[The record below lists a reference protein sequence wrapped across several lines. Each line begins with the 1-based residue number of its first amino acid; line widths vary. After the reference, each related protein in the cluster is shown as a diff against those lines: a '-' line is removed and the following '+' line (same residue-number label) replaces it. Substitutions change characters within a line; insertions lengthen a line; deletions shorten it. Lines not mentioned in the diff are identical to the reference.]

1 MINLFNNFV
10 LGEFSPLTPITPV
23 TLFEFKIGQYTVPVS
38 NHMFMIALAFVILIV
53 LLPIALY
60 PKRLAPKGL
69 QNLVEAICVFLR
81 EEVARPALHENT
93 DRFIGFIWTMFFF
106 ILTLNL
112 LGLIPTEAI
121 IHIITGKENHYGG
134 PATANI
140 WITGGL
146 AFTTFIV
153 THIAGIRQQGLFH
166 YIKTFIPPVPWY
178 MVPFMYFLELIT
190 AFVRPFALAVRLF
203 ANIVGGHTIIA
214 TLVGLIIIFK
224 NYIVASGAIAA
235 IVGMSFLELLVAFLQ
250 AYIFTILSTLFIS
263 FSVSPEH

>member
-1 MINLFNNFV
+1 MEHIFNFV
-10 LGEFSPLTPITPV
+10 LCNFSPLKPIVPV
-23 TLFEFKIGQYTVPVS
+23 TLFEFKIGQHTVPVS
-38 NHMFMIALAFVILIV
+38 NHMLMITAASLILLII
-53 LLPIALY
+53 LPIAAF

-69 QNLVEAICVFLR
+69 QNLIEAICVYLR
-81 EEVARPALHENT
+81 EEVARPALHEHT
-93 DRFIGFIWTMFFF
+93 DKFIGFIWTMFFF

-121 IHIITGKENHYGG
+121 IHVLTKKENHFGG

-146 AFTTFIV
+146 AFVTFIV
-153 THIAGIRQQGLFH
+153 THIAGIRQQGIVH

-203 ANIVGGHTIIA
+203 ANIVGGHTTIA

-224 NYIVASGAIAA
+224 NYAIASVSIGA

-263 FSVSPEH
+263 FSVAPEH

>member
-1 MINLFNNFV
+1 MISLMNNLV
-10 LGEFSPLTPITPV
+10 LGEFSPLKPIVPV
-23 TLFEFKIGQYTVPVS
+23 KLFDLTIGPYTVPVS
-38 NHMFMIALAFVILIV
+38 NHMFTIALAFVILII
-53 LLPIALY
+53 LLPIAVY

-81 EEVARPALHENT
+81 EEVARPALHEHT

-121 IHIITGKENHYGG
+121 IHVATHKENHFGG

-146 AFTTFIV
+146 AAVTFIV
-153 THIAGIRQQGLFH
+153 THLAGIRQQGLLH
-166 YIKTFIPPVPWY
+166 YIKTFIPPVPWF

-214 TLVGLIIIFK
+214 TLVGLILIFK
-224 NYIVASGAIAA
+224 NYMIASVSVGA

-263 FSVSPEH
+263 FSIAPEH

>member
-1 MINLFNNFV
+1 MMNLLNNLV
-10 LGEFSPLTPITPV
+10 LGEFSPLKPIVPV
-23 TLFEFKIGQYTVPVS
+23 ILFEFKIGQYTVPVS
-38 NHMFMIALAFVILIV
+38 NHMLMIAAASVILLI
-53 LLPIALY
+53 LLPLATY

-81 EEVARPALHENT
+81 EEVARPALHEHT
-93 DRFIGFIWTMFFF
+93 DKFIGFIWTMFFF

-112 LGLIPTEAI
+112 LGMIPTEAI
-121 IHIITGKENHYGG
+121 IHVLTKKENHFGG

-140 WITGGL
+140 WITAGL
-146 AFTTFIV
+146 AFTTFLV
-153 THIAGIRQQGLFH
+153 THIAGIRQQGLIH

-178 MVPFMYFLELIT
+178 MAPFMYFLEIIT

-224 NYIVASGAIAA
+224 NYAIASVSVGA